1 MSTTSVT
8 GDLPPAVI
16 RGTPAPDIDAAAEDP
31 PALPD
36 GSEDEE
42 APTPPSDS
50 TSDRAADNSTTEE
63 DADNVDTAAAVPI
76 PVSTAPAPATAP
88 VPVDVDVDVGN
99 ATEEDPWLAAVHE
112 QARMVSIFVNRSE
125 MAQQRLSGLTKA
137 RAATEMAVAAKTKD
151 AEGKAAALA
160 SVKGILDA
168 EEAESKKLNGSATVA
183 LIAANALRDECT
195 RLQNR
200 SSKDLQAAQNA
211 TEEDVQKALNSAKE
225 RVKAD
230 GCKTNG
236 RRKRLKKVLLK
247 LQNLTALLI
256 SVQERKTEGLMD
268 SHQRRADALEDKL
281 DKDDGFAVEARGPVG
296 LVQVDAEAKG
306 PREPVRVGGEAH
318 SKAMPRRT
326 LGAMLLIGVPLA
338 LQ

>member
-50 TSDRAADNSTTEE
+50 TSTRAADNSTTEE
-63 DADNVDTAAAVPI
+63 DADTVDTAAAVPI

-88 VPVDVDVDVGN
+88 VPVDVDVGN

-112 QARMVSIFVNRSE
+112 QARLVSIFVNRSE

-137 RAATEMAVAAKTKD
+137 RAATERAVAAKSKD
-151 AEGKAAALA
+151 ADGKAAALA

-168 EEAESKKLNGSATVA
+168 EEEESKKLNGSATVA

-195 RLQNR
+195 RWQKQ
-200 SSKDLQAAQNA
+200 SSKDLQAAQNV
-211 TEEDVQKALNSAKE
+211 TEEDVQKAFNSAKE
-225 RVKAD
+225 RVKVD

-236 RRKRLKKVLLK
+236 RRKHLKKVLLK

-256 SVQERKTEGLMD
+256 SAQEQKTEGLMD
-268 SHQRRADALEDKL
+268 SPQRRADALEDKL

-306 PREPVRVGGEAH
+306 PRGPVRVGGEAH